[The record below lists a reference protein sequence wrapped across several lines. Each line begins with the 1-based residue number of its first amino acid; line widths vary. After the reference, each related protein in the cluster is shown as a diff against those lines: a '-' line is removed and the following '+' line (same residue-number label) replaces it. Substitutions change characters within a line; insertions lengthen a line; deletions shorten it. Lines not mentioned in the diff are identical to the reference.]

1 MILFT
6 ALGGTVKYLA
16 VGRLPWRFL
25 LWFGSIGVLGGQT
38 GQRLV
43 KKLIQRTGRPSIV
56 VFLLGTIIAL
66 AVIIMATMGI
76 VNGVKA
82 RDAEIG
88 RDRQHEPHCS
98 PLIRRSLASAR
109 LSNATGRERRE
120 EHLDRRGHV
129 AVRLRRR
136 RRLGTATDH
145 PTTWTRLSACL
156 AAACRHPNVGRR
168 LADGRLLRACLSE
181 PVHPSSTVRVQFHD
195 ELLKR
200 TRRRRR
206 RL

>member
-6 ALGGTVKYLA
+6 ALGGTIKYLA

-43 KKLIQRTGRPSIV
+43 KKLILRTGRPSIV

-136 RRLGTATDH
+136 RRLGAAITRPRGHDWPLVRLRRAVVRSR
-145 PTTWTRLSACL
+145 PT
-156 AAACRHPNVGRR
+156 V
-168 LADGRLLRACLSE
+168 DGFARACQTRCIYPALHACTLFSNSRE
-181 PVHPSSTVRVQFHD
+181 PDGICNFIGHEQ
-195 ELLKR
+195 
-200 TRRRRR
+200 
-206 RL
+206 

>member
-6 ALGGTVKYLA
+6 ALGGTIKYLA

-43 KKLIQRTGRPSIV
+43 KKLIVRTGRPSIV

-88 RDRQHEPHCS
+88 RDRT
-98 PLIRRSLASAR
+98 RSGEI
-109 LSNATGRERRE
+109 GR
-120 EHLDRRGHV
+120 DR
-129 AVRLRRR
+129 
-136 RRLGTATDH
+136 
-145 PTTWTRLSACL
+145 TRSDEMG
-156 AAACRHPNVGRR
+156 RDRTRSDEVGR
-168 LADGRLLRACLSE
+168 DG
-181 PVHPSSTVRVQFHD
+181 
-195 ELLKR
+195 
-200 TRRRRR
+200 TR
-206 RL
+206 